1 MPSESGYSGSLRAA
15 TRAPGRVTRRACAR
29 TRSASLRLSAC
40 CLRAVPAASS
50 AERCGA
56 SGALATQTST
66 VDARAAVRENSHR
79 RGRYFRTRC
88 CVGCPESAGKKR
100 ARDSRTTRRFRRIAK
115 RIDLLLAKSPFGLSD
130 AAASFFVSRK
140 TRAARLA
147 REFLFFAIC
156 LVARDRSIRI
166 IAVLFRRDGDSK
178 KSLLHRTRAGERR
191 ERDDEERVTRRERAS
206 ASPGTTNRIHPC
218 CHTISSPPCPR
229 F

>member
-1 MPSESGYSGSLRAA
+1 MPSRGPCRVERREVWRVRRTRYPNFHGGRESGCPR
-15 TRAPGRVTRRACAR
+15 
-29 TRSASLRLSAC
+29 
-40 CLRAVPAASS
+40 
-50 AERCGA
+50 
-56 SGALATQTST
+56 
-66 VDARAAVRENSHR
+66 NSHR

-88 CVGCPESAGKKR
+88 CVGCLESAGKKR

-130 AAASFFVSRK
+130 GAAGFFVSRK

-156 LVARDRSIRI
+156 LVAEIDRSADRMS
-166 IAVLFRRDGDSK
+166 VLFRRDADSK
-178 KSLLHRTRAGERR
+178 KPLHRTRAGERR
-191 ERDDEERVTRRERAS
+191 ERDDEERVSRRERAS

>member
-56 SGALATQTST
+56 SGA
-66 VDARAAVRENSHR
+66 RYPNFHGGRESGCPRNSHR

-88 CVGCPESAGKKR
+88 CVGCLESAGKKR

-130 AAASFFVSRK
+130 GAAGFFVSRK

-156 LVARDRSIRI
+156 LVAEIDRSADRMS
-166 IAVLFRRDGDSK
+166 VLFRRDARLEEISSSSDARG
-178 KSLLHRTRAGERR
+178 RTKRERR
-191 ERDDEERVTRRERAS
+191 RRESVA
-206 ASPGTTNRIHPC
+206 T
-218 CHTISSPPCPR
+218 
-229 F
+229 